1 MIFASKDLMEIWSIV
16 HSSVSYQYNH
26 LAIKWSEE
34 RKLGKRVLGI
44 FSAVSRS
51 DQISPATSSIQH
63 NKQRSSADAT

>member
-26 LAIKWSEE
+26 LAINWSEE
-34 RKLGKRVLGI
+34 RKGKRVLGI

>member
-16 HSSVSYQYNH
+16 HSSVSYQYNN

-34 RKLGKRVLGI
+34 RKGKRVLGI

>member
-34 RKLGKRVLGI
+34 RKGKRVLGI
-44 FSAVSRS
+44 FSVVSRS

-63 NKQRSSADAT
+63 NKQRRSADAT